1 LSLGTRATA
10 LIAFTITTY
19 ISTFI
24 PIAESEAAGRSAT
37 PIVNTILNG
46 KGAPKSGVG
55 IDGDFYIDTRSL
67 LLYGPKA
74 RGKWPT
80 PANIQGP
87 TGPSGSDGKN
97 GSDGK
102 AISNASSV
110 TGAQGAQGPQGDK
123 GEKGEKGEKGDT
135 GAPGLP
141 GAIGPIGPAGAPG
154 SSGSTGATGASGS
167 NGAQGPVGATGSAG
181 SKGETGTVGPSEVTV
196 IDIPSWTLSSATQ
209 FSYSNSSQL
218 GLLDANSNYIFHIHI
233 QGVSAFSSLIL
244 GLDILSAG
252 NTLTFS
258 YSRNDFR
265 FATYSSTV
273 TTYAFDAVG
282 TIKTSVSGASLQV
295 RVIDAFGDSGS
306 SPLTLSG
313 KAYITLVGAIK

>member
-1 LSLGTRATA
+1 LSPGTRATA
-10 LIAFTITTY
+10 LIAIAAITFTS
-19 ISTFI
+19 ISH
-24 PIAESEAAGRSAT
+24 SEAAGRSAT
-37 PIVNTILNG
+37 AVVNTILNG
-46 KGAPKSGVG
+46 KGAPRSSIG

-67 LLYGPKA
+67 FLYGPKA
-74 RGKWPT
+74 KGKWPT
-80 PANIQGP
+80 PSSIQGP
-87 TGPSGSDGKN
+87 TGPAGNDGKN
-97 GSDGK
+97 GSEGK
-102 AISNASSV
+102 AISNSSSV
-110 TGAQGAQGPQGDK
+110 VGPQGVQGDK
-123 GEKGEKGEKGDT
+123 GEKGEKGDA
-135 GAPGLP
+135 GAAGVP
-141 GAIGPIGPAGAPG
+141 GAIGPVGPAGLPG
-154 SSGSTGATGASGS
+154 SSGPAGATGASGS
-167 NGAQGPVGATGSAG
+167 NGAQGPAGAIGPAG
-181 SKGETGTVGPSEVTV
+181 AKGETGTVGPSEVTV
-196 IDIPSWTLSSATQ
+196 IDIPNWTLSSATQ

-233 QGVSAFSSLIL
+233 QGVSTFSSLIL

-265 FATYSSTV
+265 YATYSSTV

-306 SPLTLSG
+306 SPLTLTG